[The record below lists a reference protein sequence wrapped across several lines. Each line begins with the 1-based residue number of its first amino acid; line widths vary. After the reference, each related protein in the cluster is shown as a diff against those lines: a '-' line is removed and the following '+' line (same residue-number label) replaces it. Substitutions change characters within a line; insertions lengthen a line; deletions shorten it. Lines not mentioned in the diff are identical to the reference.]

1 MSYGKGI
8 NYQQQT
14 GQNSPTSGPQNL
26 NSVTLNSMPAP
37 TPLQLYQQLFG
48 SGQPPQGF
56 GGVSGGYTPP
66 QYTPPQPIQPVP
78 YQGISQ
84 TAGQTGA
91 PTGQSLGGQISG
103 TGAPAPVSQPTP
115 LPFTGTALMSPT
127 PAPPI
132 NPTPAPVAPTPTPA
146 PVAPTPTPAPIAQ
159 PQPPDQDFI
168 GPGHLPPEVLQQQQ
182 QILGQ
187 HPDWTLTDYGKA
199 GGAMPT
205 PSWGAAYYTDAQGNE
220 YDASGNPFHG
230 GMMMPITGSQG
241 PAPTTTN
248 PGYINFGGV
257 SQPANWMTGGLAGPQ
272 GPVAPQ

>member
-37 TPLQLYQQLFG
+37 TPLQLYQMMFG

-56 GGVSGGYTPP
+56 GGMSGGYTPP

-132 NPTPAPVAPTPTPA
+132 NPTPAPVAPQ
-146 PVAPTPTPAPIAQ
+146 PVQDPNPIG
-159 PQPPDQDFI
+159 PVPVSSPGQPP
-168 GPGHLPPEVLQQQQ
+168 GMLPP
-182 QILGQ
+182 G
-187 HPDWTLTDYGKA
+187 
-199 GGAMPT
+199 
-205 PSWGAAYYTDAQGNE
+205 S
-220 YDASGNPFHG
+220 
-230 GMMMPITGSQG
+230 ITG
-241 PAPTTTN
+241 P
-248 PGYINFGGV
+248 INFGPVQVQPIGSYLGADGQMHEFGDGYTGGAGDPGSFGPVGLNLGV

>member
-37 TPLQLYQQLFG
+37 TPLQLYQMMFG

-56 GGVSGGYTPP
+56 GGMSGGYTPP

-103 TGAPAPVSQPTP
+103 TAA
-115 LPFTGTALMSPT
+115 
-127 PAPPI
+127 
-132 NPTPAPVAPTPTPA
+132 PAPVAPPPAPITPTPPPPIAQPGPITGPA
-146 PVAPTPTPAPIAQ
+146 PVAPQPVQDPNPTPTPDPLQ
-159 PQPPDQDFI
+159 FI

-199 GGAMPT
+199 GGMMPT
-205 PSWGAAYYTDAQGNE
+205 PSWGASYYTDAQGNQ
-220 YDASGNPFHG
+220 YDASGNPFYG
-230 GMMMPITGSQG
+230 GMVRPIT
-241 PAPTTTN
+241 TT
-248 PGYINFGGV
+248 
-257 SQPANWMTGGLAGPQ
+257 
-272 GPVAPQ
+272 PVAPQ